1 MMAIFNFFGSILG
14 YLLWFLYNIFHNY
27 GVAIIF
33 FTIIIKAVLFPFS
46 VKSQRSMA
54 SQTKLA
60 DKQKELQAKYG
71 NNKQKYNEEL
81 MKLYEKEGVNPSS
94 GCLTTLLPLPIML
107 GIYYSVIM
115 PLSNTL
121 HIASERIAE
130 ATDFINRIPGMVASA
145 TSGGIYSEMEIIRN
159 FDALKDHLTMF
170 TPEDLDKI
178 ESFTQGFHFLGLDL
192 LATPQSGGFLD
203 FLWIIPALSLISS
216 FGYQMYMSH
225 YQKVHNG
232 QTQPGCM
239 KAMMYFLP
247 LISVYWAWI
256 MPSAVGLYWV
266 ISSVTSFLQ
275 SLITNKYFSIDH
287 MIARG
292 EAQRA
297 VTLELAEAKARPLPA
312 ATQKEIAEKLAAAL
326 IRAGW
331 LDENE
336 DGELEIHDWYE
347 YAGKLIDQR
356 QAEKERSRS
365 RRAAAAASADAS
377 PDDPTPTAGRPA
389 NSRKKAGGRVD
400 QSRVD
405 KSTDGTTPPSPSDEG
420 SDGGTKSLVE
430 ARFLEFWK
438 AYPKKTGKQYA
449 LKAWNKIKPTAE
461 LHERIMQAV
470 DAQKRSDQWR
480 RENGRYIPNPSTWLN
495 GGYWDNEEVNEGA
508 ENQRD
513 PEQPDG
519 SGRDWGKGFKP
530 ADDDG
535 DQ

>member
-178 ESFTQGFHFLGLDL
+178 ESFTQGFHFLGWTCWLPL
-192 LATPQSGGFLD
+192 RAAVF
-203 FLWIIPALSLISS
+203 WISS
-216 FGYQMYMSH
+216 GSSRR
-225 YQKVHNG
+225 
-232 QTQPGCM
+232 C
-239 KAMMYFLP
+239 P
-247 LISVYWAWI
+247 L
-256 MPSAVGLYWV
+256 SAALGTRC
-266 ISSVTSFLQ
+266 IC
-275 SLITNKYFSIDH
+275 SIIKRSTTGRH
-287 MIARG
+287 S
-292 EAQRA
+292 
-297 VTLELAEAKARPLPA
+297 
-312 ATQKEIAEKLAAAL
+312 LAA
-326 IRAGW
+326 
-331 LDENE
+331 
-336 DGELEIHDWYE
+336 
-347 YAGKLIDQR
+347 
-356 QAEKERSRS
+356 
-365 RRAAAAASADAS
+365 
-377 PDDPTPTAGRPA
+377 
-389 NSRKKAGGRVD
+389 
-400 QSRVD
+400 
-405 KSTDGTTPPSPSDEG
+405 
-420 SDGGTKSLVE
+420 
-430 ARFLEFWK
+430 
-438 AYPKKTGKQYA
+438 
-449 LKAWNKIKPTAE
+449 
-461 LHERIMQAV
+461 
-470 DAQKRSDQWR
+470 
-480 RENGRYIPNPSTWLN
+480 
-495 GGYWDNEEVNEGA
+495 
-508 ENQRD
+508 
-513 PEQPDG
+513 
-519 SGRDWGKGFKP
+519 
-530 ADDDG
+530 
-535 DQ
+535 

>member
-60 DKQKELQAKYG
+60 D
-71 NNKQKYNEEL
+71 KQKYNEEL

-203 FLWIIPALSLISS
+203 FLWVIPALSLISS

-312 ATQKEIAEKLAAAL
+312 ATQKEIAEKLAAAPQQQK
-326 IRAGW
+326 
-331 LDENE
+331 
-336 DGELEIHDWYE
+336 LEKGG
-347 YAGKLIDQR
+347 GKKQ
-356 QAEKERSRS
+356 QGGKKKKGGSGGS
-365 RRAAAAASADAS
+365 GNSSAYM
-377 PDDPTPTAGRPA
+377 
-389 NSRKKAGGRVD
+389 
-400 QSRVD
+400 
-405 KSTDGTTPPSPSDEG
+405 
-420 SDGGTKSLVE
+420 GTK
-430 ARFLEFWK
+430 K
-438 AYPKKTGKQYA
+438 
-449 LKAWNKIKPTAE
+449 
-461 LHERIMQAV
+461 
-470 DAQKRSDQWR
+470 
-480 RENGRYIPNPSTWLN
+480 
-495 GGYWDNEEVNEGA
+495 
-508 ENQRD
+508 
-513 PEQPDG
+513 
-519 SGRDWGKGFKP
+519 
-530 ADDDG
+530 
-535 DQ
+535 

>member
-159 FDALKDHLTMF
+159 FDALKDHLTMLERRF
-170 TPEDLDKI
+170 FGFPLGHPGAVPYQQLWVPDVYVPLPKGPQRADTAWLH
-178 ESFTQGFHFLGLDL
+178 ESHDVFPPLNQRVLGLDHAQRRGPVL
-192 LATPQSGGFLD
+192 GDFFRHQFL
-203 FLWIIPALSLISS
+203 
-216 FGYQMYMSH
+216 
-225 YQKVHNG
+225 
-232 QTQPGCM
+232 
-239 KAMMYFLP
+239 
-247 LISVYWAWI
+247 
-256 MPSAVGLYWV
+256 
-266 ISSVTSFLQ
+266 SSVTSFLQ

-312 ATQKEIAEKLAAAL
+312 ATQKEIAEKLAAAPQQQK
-326 IRAGW
+326 
-331 LDENE
+331 
-336 DGELEIHDWYE
+336 LEKGG
-347 YAGKLIDQR
+347 GKKQ
-356 QAEKERSRS
+356 QGGKKKKGGSGGS
-365 RRAAAAASADAS
+365 GNSSAYM
-377 PDDPTPTAGRPA
+377 
-389 NSRKKAGGRVD
+389 
-400 QSRVD
+400 
-405 KSTDGTTPPSPSDEG
+405 
-420 SDGGTKSLVE
+420 GTK
-430 ARFLEFWK
+430 K
-438 AYPKKTGKQYA
+438 
-449 LKAWNKIKPTAE
+449 
-461 LHERIMQAV
+461 
-470 DAQKRSDQWR
+470 
-480 RENGRYIPNPSTWLN
+480 
-495 GGYWDNEEVNEGA
+495 
-508 ENQRD
+508 
-513 PEQPDG
+513 
-519 SGRDWGKGFKP
+519 
-530 ADDDG
+530 
-535 DQ
+535 